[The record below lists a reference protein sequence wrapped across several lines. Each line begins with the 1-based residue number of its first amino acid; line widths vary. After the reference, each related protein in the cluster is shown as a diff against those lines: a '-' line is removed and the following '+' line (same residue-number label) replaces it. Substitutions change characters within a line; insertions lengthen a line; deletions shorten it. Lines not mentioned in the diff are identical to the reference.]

1 MEEEV
6 LNAAGVAD
14 GACQED
20 PCTVLLNFMGL
31 DGIKTKQFRER
42 QHQDTRSHP
51 RVQPS

>member
-31 DGIKTKQFRER
+31 DGIKTRQFRER
-42 QHQDTRSHP
+42 DTRSHP